1 MGLILLAGLSNISP
15 LTSAQFGITLFL
27 GHSSHSRSQHQ
38 CLVGAHSLLNSS
50 LTLYHMPSDNS
61 LLPISAVHTLIRPTF
76 FSSVTFHILLSQTLV
91 PWTFTSSFIHSSL
104 SSAFIQLGFIP
115 SFGLLSYSSSLN
127 TYPIIP
133 SLFF

>member
-15 LTSAQFGITLFL
+15 LTSAQFGITLFI
-27 GHSSHSRSQHQ
+27 GHPSHSRSQHQ
-38 CLVGAHSLLNSS
+38 CLVGAHSINSPS
-50 LTLYHMPSDNS
+50 TLYHMPSGNS
-61 LLPISAVHTLIRPTF
+61 LLPISAAHTLIPPTL
-76 FSSVTFHILLSQTLV
+76 FSSVTFHILQSQTLV

-115 SFGLLSYSSSLN
+115 SFGLLSYSPSLN